1 MPSMYILECADGSF
15 YTGSAQNLAKR
26 FIKHMAGEA
35 ANHTKKR
42 LPVKLVYC
50 EYFNRIDHAF
60 AREKQVQGWS
70 REKKIALIE
79 GRDSDLPPLARNR
92 KRMGLTKKL
101 NYKERNQR

>member
-15 YTGSAQNLAKR
+15 YTGSARNLAKR
-26 FIKHMAGEA
+26 FIKHMAGEGS
-35 ANHTKKR
+35 NHTKYR

-50 EYFNRIDHAF
+50 EYYARIDYAF
-60 AREKQVQGWS
+60 NREKQVQGWS

-101 NYKERNQR
+101 NSRK